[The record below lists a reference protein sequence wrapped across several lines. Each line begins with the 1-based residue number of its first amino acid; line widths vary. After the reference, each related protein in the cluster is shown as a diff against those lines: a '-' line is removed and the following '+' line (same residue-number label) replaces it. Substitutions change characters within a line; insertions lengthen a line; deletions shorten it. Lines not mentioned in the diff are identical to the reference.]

1 MVRQSRSLLM
11 IGQTLGHYRIV
22 EKVAAGGM
30 GVVYRARDEQLDRD
44 VALKVLPSG
53 TLSNDTA
60 RRHFR
65 NEAMA
70 LAKLNHPNIETV
82 YEFGTQDGMDFLVM
96 EYVPGKTLADRLAG
110 GTLPEKEVV
119 ALGMQIA
126 AALEEAH
133 ERGIVHRDLKPAN
146 IALTEKGRA
155 KILDFGL
162 AKLLRPVEVGST
174 ETLTDS
180 HAAAG
185 TLPYMPPEQL
195 RGEPVDA
202 RTDIY
207 TIGAVVYE
215 MATGR
220 RAFQEEQTSR
230 LIDAILHQPAVAPR
244 ALNSRISTELETI
257 ILKCLDKDPDRRYQS
272 ATELLV
278 DLRRLPLPS
287 SGHAL
292 PPPPAFVWGRVAKL
306 IGYGVP
312 ALLALAVGLT
322 AMNVGGWRDRF
333 LGRLRT
339 PQIRSLAVLPFE
351 NLTGDAE
358 QDYFAD
364 GMTEALITDLG
375 QIQALRVISRTS
387 VMKYKA
393 ARRPLPDI
401 ALELHVDAVIEGSV
415 SHSQNLA
422 QVTARLV
429 YAPTDTQ
436 LWSKSY
442 QRDLQ
447 NVLVM
452 QGEVASAIVG
462 EIKVKLTGEE
472 QARLLSARSVNPA
485 AHEAYLKGNYL
496 RWGTEEQRQKSKQ
509 YFEEAIGIDPK
520 YAPAYAGL
528 ANYYLSNSELLPSV
542 TMPQA
547 RQYAQKALDLDPAL
561 ADAHLALGAV
571 HFFGDLDWAGAD
583 REFKR
588 AIELNPGDSE
598 ARRTYSYYLSALG
611 REGEAQ
617 AEVRRA
623 QELDPLYIVT
633 QVTAGWVFYFARQYD
648 KAAEQCQMALE
659 LDPNSA
665 GAYDCLGLSYAARGL
680 YDQAIAACQQAV
692 KLSGNAPSRAVGLG
706 ESYAAAGRKPEAQEV
721 FRQLRGRSTQAYVSP
736 VFLARLY
743 LASGDREQALARLR
757 EAYEGRDHYLVWLNV
772 ERAFDPLRSDPRFQE
787 LLHHVG
793 LAN

>member
-1 MVRQSRSLLM
+1 M
-11 IGQTLGHYRIV
+11 IGQTLGHYRIL

-53 TLSNDTA
+53 TLSDDTA

-82 YEFGTQDGMDFLVM
+82 YEFGTQDGMDFIVM
-96 EYVPGKTLADRLAG
+96 EYVAGRTLADRLTR

-126 AALEEAH
+126 AALGEAH

-146 IALTEKGRA
+146 IAITAKGQA

-162 AKLLRPVEVGST
+162 AKLLRAADQGTT
-174 ETLTDS
+174 ETFTDS
-180 HAAAG
+180 QAAAG

-202 RTDIY
+202 RADIY
-207 TIGAVVYE
+207 TIGAVLYE
-215 MATGR
+215 MATDR
-220 RAFQEEQTSR
+220 RAFQEGQTSR
-230 LIDAILHQPAVAPR
+230 LIDAILHQPPVAPR
-244 ALNSRISTELETI
+244 ALNPRISTELESI
-257 ILKCLDKDPDRRYQS
+257 VLKCLDKDPDRRYQS
-272 ATELLV
+272 AAELLV
-278 DLRRLPLPS
+278 DLRRLPQPVSGYAIRRSPS
-287 SGHAL
+287 S
-292 PPPPAFVWGRVAKL
+292 VWPRVAKP
-306 IGYGVP
+306 IGYT
-312 ALLALAVGLT
+312 LLGLLVLGVGLT
-322 AMNVGGWRDRF
+322 AINADGWRDR
-333 LGRLRT
+333 LIGRFRT

-375 QIQALRVISRTS
+375 QIRALRVISRTS

-393 ARRPLPDI
+393 ARKPLPDI
-401 ALELHVDAVIEGSV
+401 ALELHVDAIIEGSV

-452 QGEVASAIVG
+452 QGEVAGAIVH
-462 EIKVKLTGEE
+462 EIDVTLTPQE
-472 QARLLSARSVNPA
+472 QVRLASSRQVNPA
-485 AHEAYLKGNYL
+485 AHEAYLKGTYL
-496 RWGTEEQRQKSKQ
+496 RKGTPEQRQRSKA
-509 YFEEAIGIDPK
+509 YFEEAIRIDPN

-528 ANYYLSNSELLPSV
+528 ADYYWLNEELLPHVAMS
-542 TMPQA
+542 QA
-547 RQYAQKALDLDPAL
+547 ERYAQKALELDSTL
-561 ADAHLALGAV
+561 AHAHLSLGSV
-571 HFFGDLDWAGAD
+571 RFLGDWDWAKGES
-583 REFKR
+583 EFKR
-588 AIELNPGDSE
+588 ALELNPSDSE
-598 ARRTYSYYLSALG
+598 AHRAYASFLSARG

-617 AEVRRA
+617 SEIRRA
-623 QELDPLYIVT
+623 LELDPLYIAT
-633 QVTAGWVFYFARQYD
+633 QITAGWVFYFARQYD
-648 KAAEQCQMALE
+648 KAADQCQKALE
-659 LDPNSA
+659 LEPNSA
-665 GAYDCLGLSYAARGL
+665 GAYDCIGASYLARGMHE
-680 YDQAIAACQQAV
+680 QAIAHSQLAV
-692 KLSGNAPSRAVGLG
+692 KLSEGAPSRAVGLG
-706 ESYAAAGRKPEAQEV
+706 EAYAAAGNKAEAKEV
-721 FRQLRGRSTQAYVSP
+721 LRHLHERSTQTYLSP

-743 LASGDREQALARLR
+743 LALGEREQAFAKLN
-757 EAYEGRDHYLVWLNV
+757 EAYQARDNYLVWLNV
-772 ERAFDPLRSDPRFQE
+772 ERAFDPLRSDPRFRE
-787 LLHHVG
+787 LLSRVG
-793 LAN
+793 FSK

>member
-1 MVRQSRSLLM
+1 
-11 IGQTLGHYRIV
+11 
-22 EKVAAGGM
+22 
-30 GVVYRARDEQLDRD
+30 
-44 VALKVLPSG
+44 
-53 TLSNDTA
+53 
-60 RRHFR
+60 
-65 NEAMA
+65 
-70 LAKLNHPNIETV
+70 
-82 YEFGTQDGMDFLVM
+82 
-96 EYVPGKTLADRLAG
+96 
-110 GTLPEKEVV
+110 
-119 ALGMQIA
+119 
-126 AALEEAH
+126 
-133 ERGIVHRDLKPAN
+133 
-146 IALTEKGRA
+146 
-155 KILDFGL
+155 
-162 AKLLRPVEVGST
+162 
-174 ETLTDS
+174 
-180 HAAAG
+180 
-185 TLPYMPPEQL
+185 
-195 RGEPVDA
+195 VDA
-202 RTDIY
+202 RADIY
-207 TIGAVVYE
+207 TIGAVLYE
-215 MATGR
+215 MATDR
-220 RAFQEEQTSR
+220 RAFPEEQTSR
-230 LIDAILHQPAVAPR
+230 LIDAILHQPPVAPR
-244 ALNSRISTELETI
+244 ARNPRLSTELETI

-278 DLRRLPLPS
+278 DLRRLPLHS

-292 PPPPAFVWGRVAKL
+292 PPPPSPVWSRAAKL

-364 GMTEALITDLG
+364 GMTEALITNLG
-375 QIQALRVISRTS
+375 QIQTLRVISRTS

-401 ALELHVDAVIEGSV
+401 ALELHVDAIIEGSV

-436 LWSKSY
+436 LWSRSY

-462 EIKVKLTGEE
+462 EIKVKLTEQE

-485 AHEAYLKGNYL
+485 AHKAYLKVNYL
-496 RWGTEEQRQKSKQ
+496 RWGKQEQRQRSKE
-509 YFEEAIGIDPK
+509 YFEEAIRIDPD

-528 ANYYLSNSELLPSV
+528 ANYYLSNSDLLPRV

-561 ADAHLALGAV
+561 AEAHLVLGAV
-571 HFFGDLDWAGAD
+571 HFFGDRDWAGAD

-598 ARRTYSYYLSALG
+598 ARRAYSSYLSALG
-611 REGEAQ
+611 RKEEAQ

-633 QVTAGWVFYFARQYD
+633 QVTSGWVFYFARRYD

-721 FRQLRGRSTQAYVSP
+721 FRQLRERSTQTYVSP

-743 LASGDREQALARLR
+743 LAFGEREQALTRLE
-757 EAYEGRDHYLVWLNV
+757 EAYENSDEYLVWLKE
-772 ERAFDPLRSDPRFQE
+772 ERAFDPLRADPRFQDV
-787 LLHHVG
+787 LHRVG
-793 LAN
+793 FSK

>member
-1 MVRQSRSLLM
+1 M
-11 IGQTLGHYRIV
+11 IGQTLGHYRIL

-44 VALKVLPSG
+44 VAVKVLPSG
-53 TLSNDTA
+53 TLSDDTA

-65 NEAMA
+65 KEAMA

-82 YEFGTQDGMDFLVM
+82 YEFGTQEGTDFLVM
-96 EYVPGKTLADRLAG
+96 EYVPGETLAGRLSQG
-110 GTLPEKEVV
+110 MLPEKEVV

-146 IALTEKGRA
+146 IAITGKGRA

-162 AKLLRPVEVGST
+162 AKLLRPVAEAT
-174 ETLTDS
+174 TDTLTDS
-180 HAAAG
+180 QAAAG

-195 RGEPVDA
+195 VGEPVDA
-202 RTDIY
+202 RADIY
-207 TIGAVVYE
+207 TIGAVLYE

-220 RAFQEEQTSR
+220 RAFREEQTSR
-230 LIDAILHQPAVAPR
+230 LIDAILHQPPVAPR
-244 ALNSRISTELETI
+244 ALNPRLSAELETI
-257 ILKCLDKDPDRRYQS
+257 ILKCLDKEPGRRYQS

-287 SGHAL
+287 SANTVPL
-292 PPPPAFVWGRVAKL
+292 PASPVWGRVTKL
-306 IGYGVP
+306 IAYGVLG
-312 ALLALAVGLT
+312 LLVLAVALT
-322 AMNVGGWRDRF
+322 AMNAGGWRDRL

-339 PQIRSLAVLPFE
+339 PQIQSLAVLPFE

-364 GMTEALITDLG
+364 GMTEALITNLG
-375 QIQALRVISRTS
+375 QVQALRIISRTS

-401 ALELHVDAVIEGSV
+401 ARELHVDAIIEGSV
-415 SHSQNLA
+415 SHFQNLA
-422 QVTARLV
+422 QITARLV
-429 YAPTDTQ
+429 YAPTDAQ

-462 EIKVKLTGEE
+462 EIKVKLTEQE
-472 QARLLSARSVNPA
+472 QARLARAGSVNPA

-496 RWGTEEQRQKSKQ
+496 RWGTQEQKQRSKE
-509 YFEEAIGIDPK
+509 YFEEATRIDPN

-547 RQYAQKALDLDPAL
+547 RRYAQKALDLDPAL
-561 ADAHLALGAV
+561 ADAHLVLGAV
-571 HFFGDLDWAGAD
+571 HFIGDRDWVGAD
-583 REFKR
+583 HEFKR

-598 ARRTYSYYLSALG
+598 AHRTYSYYLSALS
-611 REGEAQ
+611 RKQEAQ
-617 AEVRRA
+617 AEARHA
-623 QELDPLYIVT
+623 QDLDPLYIVT
-633 QVTAGWVFYFARQYD
+633 QVTSGWVFYFAGQYD
-648 KAAEQCQMALE
+648 KAIEQCQKALE

-665 GAYDCLGLSYAARGL
+665 GAYDCMGSSYLARGM

-692 KLSGNAPSRAVGLG
+692 KLSEKAPSRAVGLG
-706 ESYAAAGRKPEAQEV
+706 ESYAAAGRKLEAQEV
-721 FRQLRGRSTQAYVSP
+721 LRQLRERSRQTYVSP

-743 LASGDREQALARLR
+743 LASGEREQALAELN
-757 EAYEGRDHYLVWLNV
+757 EAFQGSDYHLVWLNV
-772 ERAFDPLRSDPRFQE
+772 ERAFDPLRPDARFQE
-787 LLHHVG
+787 LLHRVG
-793 LAN
+793 FSK

>member
-1 MVRQSRSLLM
+1 M
-11 IGQTLGHYRIV
+11 IGQTLGHYRIL
-22 EKVAAGGM
+22 ERVAAGGM

-44 VALKVLPSG
+44 VAVKVLPLG
-53 TLSNDTA
+53 TLSDEAA
-60 RRHFR
+60 RRRFR
-65 NEAMA
+65 KEAMA

-96 EYVPGKTLADRLAG
+96 EYVPGKTLADRLSG

-119 ALGMQIA
+119 AVGMQIA

-146 IALTEKGRA
+146 IAITAKGRA

-162 AKLLRPVEVGST
+162 AKLLRPMDEGTT
-174 ETLTDS
+174 EASSDS
-180 HAAAG
+180 QAAAG

-195 RGEPVDA
+195 TGGPVDERA
-202 RTDIY
+202 DIY
-207 TIGAVVYE
+207 TIGAVLYE
-215 MATGR
+215 MATAR
-220 RAFQEEQTSR
+220 RAFHEQQTSR
-230 LIDAILHQPAVAPR
+230 LIDAILHQNPVPPR
-244 ALNSRISTELETI
+244 ALNPRLSTELETI
-257 ILKCLDKDPDRRYQS
+257 ILKCLDKEPERRYQS

-278 DLRRLPLPS
+278 DLRRLSPRT
-287 SGHAL
+287 SGNAL
-292 PPPPAFVWGRVAKL
+292 PPPPSPVWGRVTKW

-312 ALLALAVGLT
+312 GLVVLALGLT
-322 AMNVGGWRDRF
+322 AMNAGGWRYRL

-364 GMTEALITDLG
+364 GMTEALITNLG

-401 ALELHVDAVIEGSV
+401 AQELRVDGVIEGSV

-462 EIKVKLTGEE
+462 EIKVKLTGQE
-472 QARLLSARSVNPA
+472 QARLTSAGSVKPA

-496 RWGTEEQRQKSKQ
+496 RRGTQAQKQRSKE
-509 YFEEAIGIDPK
+509 YFEKAIEIDPN
-520 YAPAYAGL
+520 YAPAYVGL

-547 RQYAQKALDLDPAL
+547 RRYAQKALDLDPAL
-561 ADAHLALGAV
+561 ADAHLVLGAV
-571 HFFGDLDWAGAD
+571 HFFGDWHWAGAD
-583 REFKR
+583 REFQR

-611 REGEAQ
+611 RESEAQ

-623 QELDPLYIVT
+623 QELDPLYIAT
-633 QVTAGWVFYFARQYD
+633 QVTSGWVFYFARQYD
-648 KAAEQCQMALE
+648 RAAEQCQKALE

-665 GAYDCLGLSYAARGL
+665 GAYDCVGLSYLARGMH
-680 YDQAIAACQQAV
+680 DQAISACQQAV
-692 KLSGNAPSRAVGLG
+692 RLSGNAPSRAVGLG
-706 ESYAAAGRKPEAQEV
+706 EAYAAASMKPESQEV
-721 FRQLRGRSTQAYVSP
+721 LRQLRARSAQTYVSP
-736 VFLARLY
+736 VFLARVS
-743 LASGDREQALARLR
+743 LALGDREQALAQLNA
-757 EAYEGRDHYLVWLNV
+757 AYRGRDDYLVWLNV
-772 ERAFDPLRSDPRFQE
+772 ERAFDPLRSDPRFRE
-787 LLHHVG
+787 LVHHVG
-793 LAN
+793 LTN